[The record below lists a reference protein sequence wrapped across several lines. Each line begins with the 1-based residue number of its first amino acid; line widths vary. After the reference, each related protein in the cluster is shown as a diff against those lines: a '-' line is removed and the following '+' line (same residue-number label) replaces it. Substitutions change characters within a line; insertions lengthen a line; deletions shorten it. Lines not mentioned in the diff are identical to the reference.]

1 MSTESPMSDM
11 PRSRR
16 PRNGSENRCPA
27 RACAGSVARP
37 KERTVS
43 SDPSLSAQPT
53 TTRADTEPDLA
64 TDDLDAEQAHLDDSR
79 AALARMR
86 ARTESL
92 DSAAAGDW
100 VSREFLEAAFAERRR
115 ALADDP
121 TVPLFFGRVDYLPDA
136 PDVGGESLHVG
147 RRHVSDEA
155 GDPMVVDW
163 RAPVSRPFYRAS
175 QAEPLGLQMRRRYG
189 FVRGRL
195 TGYEDEPMHGGSADG
210 YSAILESEIERPRV
224 GPMRDIVATIQP
236 EQDVIV
242 RADLA
247 RTVCVQGAPGT
258 GKTAVGLHRAAYL
271 LYAHRDQLSRQG
283 VLVVG
288 PNASFLRYIGD
299 VLPALGEMAVGQT
312 TIEELVGTTLRR
324 SHPKAV
330 VRSVDAAPVA
340 TLKGDARMAE
350 VLSRAVWSHLTT
362 PAEALVVPRGA
373 ARWRVPAYE
382 VEETIAVLRRREV
395 RYGAGR
401 DMLAQRLAHAV
412 LVKMESAGD
421 SPDDRVQDAVARS
434 RPVKQYVDHVW
445 PAVDPARLVVR
456 LLSDADFL
464 ATAAEGLL
472 SPEEQE
478 VLRWHRP
485 AKAPGSAP
493 WSMADAVLVDE
504 TADLVSRQPSL
515 GHVVLDEAQDLSA
528 MMLRAVGRRCTT
540 GSATVLGDLAQTT
553 TPWGVGTWPLAL
565 GHLGKPDAIVDELTR
580 GFRVPGE
587 VIEYAARLLPRIA
600 PGLTPPVSVRRARGE
615 LEVHE
620 VDPLGALA
628 ATVDRALERLGS
640 VGLLVPD
647 ALVEDVLDAL
657 GDRPRALVGGD
668 ERELVEFDVRLDVV
682 PASLAKGLEFDH
694 VVLLEPAAI
703 VAGEPDELT
712 GLRRLY
718 VCLTRAVTSLVVLHG
733 EPLPEALRS

>member
-1 MSTESPMSDM
+1 
-11 PRSRR
+11 
-16 PRNGSENRCPA
+16 
-27 RACAGSVARP
+27 
-37 KERTVS
+37 VS
-43 SDPSLSAQPT
+43 SATPPSPAP
-53 TTRADTEPDLA
+53 DTAPDTDLHLR
-64 TDDLDAEQAHLDDSR
+64 TDDLQAEQVHLDESR

-100 VSREFLEAAFAERRR
+100 VSREFLESAFAERRK

-121 TVPLFFGRVDYLPDA
+121 NVPLFFGRVDYLPDA
-136 PDVGGESLHVG
+136 PDVGGESFHVG
-147 RRHVSDEA
+147 RRHISDEV

-163 RAPVSRPFYRAS
+163 RAPVSRAFYRAS
-175 QAEPLGLQMRRRYG
+175 QAEPLGLRMRRRYG

-195 TGYEDEPMHGGSADG
+195 TGYEDESLLPDTGATE
-210 YSAILESEIERPRV
+210 YSAILEAEIERPRV

-247 RTVCVQGAPGT
+247 RSVCVQGAPGT

-299 VLPALGEMAVGQT
+299 VLPALGEMSVGQT
-312 TIEELVGTTLRR
+312 TIEELVATTLRR
-324 SHPKAV
+324 AHAKAAI
-330 VRSVDAAPVA
+330 RGSDPAAVA
-340 TLKGDARMAE
+340 ALKGDARMAE
-350 VLSRAVWSHLTT
+350 VLSRAVWSHLAA
-362 PAEALVVPRGA
+362 PSEALVVPRGA

-382 VEETIAVLRRREV
+382 VEETIAVLRGREV
-395 RYGAGR
+395 RYGAAR
-401 DMLAQRLAHAV
+401 AMLAQRLAHAV

-421 SPDDRVQDAVARS
+421 SPDDRVQDSVARS
-434 RPVKQYVDHVW
+434 RPVKQYVDAIW
-445 PAVDPARLVVR
+445 PAVDPARVVVR

-464 ATAAEGLL
+464 AAAAEGVLDA
-472 SPEEQE
+472 EEQRS
-478 VLRWHRP
+478 LLWPKP

-493 WSMADAVLVDE
+493 WSLADAVLVDE
-504 TADLVSRQPSL
+504 ASDLVSRQPSL

-528 MMLRAVGRRCTT
+528 LMLRAVGRRCTT
-540 GSATVLGDLAQTT
+540 GSATVLGDLAQATT
-553 TPWGVGTWPLAL
+553 AWGVGSWSAALA
-565 GHLGKPDAIVDELTR
+565 HLGKPDAVVDELTR

-600 PGLTPPVSVRRARGE
+600 PELTPPVSVRRTRGE
-615 LEVHE
+615 LEILA
-620 VDPLGALA
+620 VDPLAALA
-628 ATVDRALERLGS
+628 DAVDRALERVGS
-640 VGLLVPD
+640 VGLIVPD
-647 ALVEDVLDAL
+647 ALVGEV
-657 GDRPRALVGGD
+657 V
-668 ERELVEFDVRLDVV
+668 RELDGRPFAVVGTSDRDEVEFDIRLDVV

-703 VAGEPDELT
+703 VGGEPDETT

-718 VCLTRAVTSLVVLHG
+718 VCLTRAVTSLVVLHAQ
-733 EPLPEALRS
+733 PLPEALAG

>member
-1 MSTESPMSDM
+1 MSTETPIPGHM
-11 PRSRR
+11 R
-16 PRNGSENRCPA
+16 PAENRY
-27 RACAGSVARP
+27 RRTSLAGSVARP
-37 KERTVS
+37 KEPTVS
-43 SDPSLSAQPT
+43 PATPPPADQPT
-53 TTRADTEPDLA
+53 DTQSSTSADDLA
-64 TDDLDAEQAHLDDSR
+64 AEQVHLDDAR

-92 DSAAAGDW
+92 SSAAAGDA
-100 VSREFLEAAFAERRR
+100 VSQEFLEAAFAARRK

-136 PDVGGESLHVG
+136 PDVGGESFHVG
-147 RRHVSDEA
+147 RRHVTDEV

-163 RAPVSRPFYRAS
+163 RAPVSRAFYRAS
-175 QAEPLGLQMRRRYG
+175 RAEPLGLRLRRRYG

-195 TGYEDEPMHGGSADG
+195 TGYEDESLLPEASDAG

-236 EQDVIV
+236 EQDAIV

-247 RTVCVQGAPGT
+247 RSVCVQGAPGT

-312 TIEELVGTTLRR
+312 TIEELVAHTLRR
-324 SHPKAV
+324 ASAKAAI
-330 VRSVDAAPVA
+330 RGEDPAAVA
-340 TLKGDARMAE
+340 RLKGDPRMAE
-350 VLSRAVWSHLTT
+350 VLSRAVWSHLAVAT
-362 PAEALVVPRGA
+362 EALVVPRGA

-382 VEETIAVLRRREV
+382 VEETIATLRSREV
-395 RYGAGR
+395 RYGAAR
-401 DMLAQRLAHAV
+401 AMLAQRLAHAV
-412 LVKMESAGD
+412 LVKMENAGD
-421 SPDDRVQDAVARS
+421 SPDDRVQDSVARS
-434 RPVKQYVDHVW
+434 RPVKQYVDAVW

-456 LLSDADFL
+456 LLSDAGFL
-464 ATAAEGLL
+464 AAAADGIL
-472 SPEEQE
+472 SAEEQQL
-478 VLRWHRP
+478 LRWPKP

-493 WSMADAVLVDE
+493 WSLADTVLVDE
-504 TADLVSRQPSL
+504 AADLVSRQPSL

-553 TPWGVGTWPLAL
+553 TAWGVGSWPRALA
-565 GHLGKPDAIVDELTR
+565 HLGKPDAVVDELTR

-600 PGLTPPVSVRRARGE
+600 PELTPPVSVRRSRGE
-615 LEVHE
+615 LEVTHG
-620 VDPLGALA
+620 DPLTTLP
-628 ATVDRALERLGS
+628 ATVGRALERVGS
-640 VGLLVPD
+640 VGLIVPD
-647 ALVEDVLDAL
+647 ALVDAVTKAL
-657 GDRPRALVGGD
+657 GDRPFAVVGTSD
-668 ERELVEFDVRLDVV
+668 REEVEFDIRLDVV

-694 VVLLEPAAI
+694 VVLVEPAAI
-703 VAGEPDELT
+703 VAAEPDEVT

-733 EPLPEALRS
+733 EPLPDLLR

>member
-1 MSTESPMSDM
+1 M
-11 PRSRR
+11 
-16 PRNGSENRCPA
+16 
-27 RACAGSVARP
+27 
-37 KERTVS
+37 
-43 SDPSLSAQPT
+43 DPQL
-53 TTRADTEPDLA
+53 R
-64 TDDLDAEQAHLDDSR
+64 AEQSHLEESR

-100 VSREFLEAAFAERRR
+100 VSREFLESAFAERRR

-121 TVPLFFGRVDYLPDA
+121 TVPLFVGRVDYSPDA
-136 PDVGGESLHVG
+136 PDVGGESLHIG
-147 RRHVSDEA
+147 RRHITDEA

-175 QAEPLGLQMRRRYG
+175 RAEPLGLRLRRRYG
-189 FVRGRL
+189 FAHGRL
-195 TGYEDEPMHGGSADG
+195 TGFEDEPLGAGTEALDDSW
-210 YSAILESEIERPRV
+210 SAILEAEIERPRV

-236 EQDVIV
+236 EQDLIV
-242 RADLA
+242 RADVA
-247 RTVCVQGAPGT
+247 RSVCVQGAPGT

-271 LYAHRDQLSRQG
+271 LYAHRDQLTRQG

-312 TIEELVGTTLRR
+312 TIEELVAGTLQRV
-324 SHPKAV
+324 HPKATIR
-330 VRSVDAAPVA
+330 RSDRADVA
-340 TLKGDARMAE
+340 TLKGDPRMAE
-350 VLSRAVWSHLTT
+350 VLHRAVWSQLGT
-362 PAEALVVPRGA
+362 PTEALVVPRGA

-382 VEETIAVLRRREV
+382 VEEIVAALRQREV

-401 DMLAQRLAHAV
+401 AMLAQRLAHAV
-412 LVKMESAGD
+412 LVKMENAGD

-434 RPVKQYVDHVW
+434 RPVKQYVDTIW
-445 PAVDPARLVVR
+445 PAADPARVVAR
-456 LLSDADFL
+456 LLSDGAFL
-464 ATAAEGLL
+464 AAVAGDLL
-472 SPEEQE
+472 DDDEQRRM
-478 VLRWHRP
+478 LWPRP

-493 WSMADAVLVDE
+493 WSLADAVLVDE
-504 TADLVSRQPSL
+504 LADLVSRQPSL

-553 TPWGVGTWPLAL
+553 TAWGVGSWSAAL
-565 GHLGKPDAIVDELTR
+565 THLGKPDAVVDELTR

-615 LEVHE
+615 LEVRATN
-620 VDPLGALA
+620 VLA
-628 ATVDRALERLGS
+628 DLPGVVDRALERIGS
-640 VGLLVPD
+640 VGLIVPD
-647 ALVEDVLDAL
+647 AELDDVLVRLA
-657 GDRPRALVGGD
+657 GRPLAVVGSSSAAD
-668 ERELVEFDVRLDVV
+668 VEFDVRLDVV

-694 VVLLEPAAI
+694 VVLVEPAAI
-703 VAGEPDELT
+703 VSAEPDEVT

-718 VCLTRAVTSLVVLHG
+718 VCLTRAVSSLVVLHAQ
-733 EPLPEALRS
+733 PLPAALAS

>member
-1 MSTESPMSDM
+1 MS
-11 PRSRR
+11 
-16 PRNGSENRCPA
+16 PA
-27 RACAGSVARP
+27 TPPSLPADP
-37 KERTVS
+37 P
-43 SDPSLSAQPT
+43 SDPISTSATDRGPHL
-53 TTRADTEPDLA
+53 R
-64 TDDLDAEQAHLDDSR
+64 TDDLAAEQAHLEESR

-100 VSREFLEAAFAERRR
+100 VSREFLEAAFAERRK

-121 TVPLFFGRVDYLPDA
+121 TVPLFFGRVDYRPDA
-136 PDVGGESLHVG
+136 PEVGGESLHVG
-147 RRHVSDEA
+147 RRHITDEL

-175 QAEPLGLQMRRRYG
+175 KAEPLGLRMRRRYG

-195 TGYEDEPMHGGSADG
+195 TGYEDESMLPDATTEEF
-210 YSAILESEIERPRV
+210 SAILESEIERPRV

-247 RTVCVQGAPGT
+247 RSVCVQGAPGT

-312 TIEELVGTTLRR
+312 TIEELVATTLRR
-324 SHPKAV
+324 AHAKASL
-330 VRSVDAAPVA
+330 RGTDPAAVA

-350 VLSRAVWSHLTT
+350 VLSRAVWSHLVT
-362 PAEALVVPRGA
+362 PTEGLVVPRGA

-382 VEETIAVLRRREV
+382 VEETIAALRRREV

-401 DMLAQRLAHAV
+401 AMLAQRLAHAV
-412 LVKMESAGD
+412 LVKMENAGD
-421 SPDDRVQDAVARS
+421 SPDDRVQDSVARS
-434 RPVKQYVDHVW
+434 RPVKQYVDAVW
-445 PAVDPARLVVR
+445 PAVDPARVVVR
-456 LLSDADFL
+456 LLSDAAFL
-464 ATAAEGLL
+464 AEAAGGVL
-472 SPEEQE
+472 SAEEQA
-478 VLRWHRP
+478 LLLWPRP
-485 AKAPGSAP
+485 AKAPGSAA
-493 WSMADAVLVDE
+493 WSLADAVLVDE
-504 TADLVSRQPSL
+504 ASDLVGRQPSL

-540 GSATVLGDLAQTT
+540 GSATVLGDLAQATT
-553 TPWGVGTWPLAL
+553 AWGIGSWAEALA
-565 GHLGKPDAIVDELTR
+565 HLGKPDAVVDELTR

-587 VIEYAARLLPRIA
+587 VIEYAARLLPHIA
-600 PGLTPPVSVRRARGE
+600 PELTPPVSVRRARGE
-615 LEVHE
+615 LSVR
-620 VDPLGALA
+620 PGALA
-628 ATVDRALERLGS
+628 DLPAAVDEALDRVGS
-640 VGLLVPD
+640 VGLIVPD
-647 ALVEDVLDAL
+647 ALVAEVVRLLD
-657 GDRPRALVGGD
+657 GRALAVVGTTD
-668 ERELVEFDVRLDVV
+668 REDVEFDVRLDVV

-694 VVLLEPAAI
+694 VVLLEPAAL
-703 VAGEPDELT
+703 VAAEPDRVT

-718 VCLTRAVTSLVVLHG
+718 VCLTRAVTSLVVLHT
-733 EPLPEALRS
+733 EPLPAELG